1 MDKKQDVKKVFD
13 IQEELKK
20 LPNKP
25 GVYIMKDINGDII
38 YIGKAVVLKNR
49 VRQYFQSLSNQTPK
63 VRAMVSHIKEFEY
76 IVTDTELEA
85 LILECNLIKKHRPKF
100 NILLKDDKSY
110 PYIKVT
116 MNEDFPRIL
125 MTRRIEKDGAK
136 YFGPYTSVF
145 AVRETIDLVKKL
157 FPIKTCS
164 KVLPRDIGKGRPC
177 LNYHIYQCLG
187 PCQGNVSKD
196 EYRALMQDI
205 CSFLGGRQEDIIKRL
220 EKDMKEAADKLEFEK
235 AAKIRDKINSL
246 RHIAEKQK
254 IISTAME
261 DQDVIAFAK
270 SETDSCIQVFF
281 IRGGKLIGR
290 EHFILEG
297 TSDVSDSELM
307 TAFVK
312 QFYSSAAYVPSQV
325 ILQEDIDEIDIIEKW
340 LSSKRTAKTH
350 IKVPRRGEKLKLV
363 EMVSKNALIELNQFK
378 ERIKKETALA
388 NEGMK
393 KLKELLNLERLP
405 QRIEAYDI
413 SNTGSTEIVGSMVV
427 FENGAPKKSD
437 YRRFKIKS
445 TNIQN
450 DYQSMQE
457 VIFRRFKRA
466 QREMIGNDAD
476 DKKEIGEGGTGFG
489 TLPDVLLVDGGIGHV
504 NAVRSVLGEFDFNIP
519 VYGMVKDDN
528 HRTRG
533 LVSGK
538 NEFDLSKDIILLRF
552 VTAIQDEAHRFALEY
567 NKKLRAKRYSGSVLD
582 SIEGVGLKRKKALIK
597 HFGSV
602 RAIKEAEPDEIAK
615 VKGISKEL
623 AQKIY
628 DYFRQ

>member
-1 MDKKQDVKKVFD
+1 MFD

-20 LPNKP
+20 LPDKP
-25 GVYIMKDINGDII
+25 GVYIMKDINGEII

-49 VRQYFQSLSNQTPK
+49 VRQYFQSLSNQAPK
-63 VRAMVSHIKEFEY
+63 VRAMVSNIREFEY

-85 LILECNLIKKHRPKF
+85 LILECNLIKRHRPKF

-125 MTRRIEKDGAK
+125 MTRRVEKDGAK

-157 FPIKTCS
+157 FPIKTCN
-164 KVLPRDIGKGRPC
+164 KVLPRDAGKSRPC
-177 LNYHIYQCLG
+177 LNYYIYQCLG
-187 PCQGNVSKD
+187 PCQGNVKRD
-196 EYRALMQDI
+196 EYRAFMQDI
-205 CSFLGGRQEDIIKRL
+205 CNFLGGRQENIIKRL
-220 EKDMKEAADKLEFEK
+220 EKDMKEASDNLDFEK
-235 AAKIRDKINSL
+235 AARIRDKINSL
-246 RHIAEKQK
+246 KHITEKQK

-270 SETDSCIQVFF
+270 GETDSCIQVFF

-297 TSDVSDSELM
+297 TADVSDGELM

-312 QFYSSAAYVPSQV
+312 QFYSSAAYVPNQV
-325 ILQEDIDEIDIIEKW
+325 ILQEDIDEISIIERW
-340 LSSKRTAKTH
+340 LSSKRTSKTH
-350 IKVPRRGEKLKLV
+350 IKVPRKGEKLRLV
-363 EMVSKNALIELNQFK
+363 EMVSKNALIELTQFK
-378 ERIKKETALA
+378 ERIKKETVLA
-388 NEGMK
+388 KEGIE

-405 QRIEAYDI
+405 ERIEAYDI
-413 SNTGSTEIVGSMVV
+413 SNTGSTEIVASMVV
-427 FENGAPKKSD
+427 FVKGSPEKSD

-445 TNIQN
+445 TDMQN

-457 VIFRRFKRA
+457 VIYRRFKRA
-466 QREMIGNDAD
+466 QKEILQRDSG
-476 DKKEIGEGGTGFG
+476 DKKGIGEKDSGFG
-489 TLPDVLLVDGGIGHV
+489 RLPDILLVDGGLGHV
-504 NAVRSVLGEFDFNIP
+504 NAVRRTLEEFEFNIP
-519 VYGMVKDDN
+519 VYGMVKDDK

-533 LVSGK
+533 LVSEK
-538 NEFDLSKDIILLRF
+538 IEFDLSKDIILLRF

-567 NKKLRAKRYSGSVLD
+567 NKKLRTKRYSGSVLD
-582 SIEGVGLKRKKALIK
+582 NIEGVGPKRKKMLFK

-602 RAIKEAEPDEIAK
+602 KGIKAAKPDEIAK
-615 VKGISKEL
+615 VKGISRDL